1 LTLLQAAKECE
12 IMQTNKAKKHSKV
25 ISSSRDTVS
34 VKDLAQVKSFTSSGL
49 SIGPVTRI
57 LNEDVKYQQRTISSD
72 DKNLRPHR
80 SSKATDSSNIPQS
93 AIGNQSLTGHVKGG
107 RLSQLDKGPI
117 KDSLEGVCSAQL
129 PIETESATVPNTDER
144 LQLSQ
149 VEACDFV
156 TMPLIH
162 HDAACPTTTPSEI
175 SNSEVTNLFSPAVK
189 GLKSI

>member
-1 LTLLQAAKECE
+1 MTLLQAAKDCE
-12 IMQTNKAKKHSKV
+12 IMKTNKAKKHSKV
-25 ISSSRDTVS
+25 VSSSRDTVS
-34 VKDLAQVKSFTSSGL
+34 VKDFAQVKSFTSSGL

-57 LNEDVKYQQRTISSD
+57 LNEDVKYQQRAISSD
-72 DKNLRPHR
+72 DKNLRPQC
-80 SSKATDSSNIPQS
+80 SIKATDSGIRQS

-117 KDSLEGVCSAQL
+117 KDSLEGVCSVQL

-162 HDAACPTTTPSEI
+162 HDSACPTTTSSEI
-175 SNSEVTNLFSPAVK
+175 SNSEVTNLFSPVEK
-189 GLKSI
+189 GLKFI